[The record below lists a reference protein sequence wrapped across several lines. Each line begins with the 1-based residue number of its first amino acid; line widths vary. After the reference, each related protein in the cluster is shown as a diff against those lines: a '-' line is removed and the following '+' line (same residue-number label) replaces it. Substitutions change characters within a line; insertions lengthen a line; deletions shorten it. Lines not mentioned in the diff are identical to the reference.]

1 MLDMFTLPGLC
12 PVQISIENKKLR
24 GFYMQRKQHLRK
36 KNLAL
41 VVSAVSTMLAGGA
54 SQSALAQDTLEE
66 ITVTGSRIV
75 RRDLSAPSPIVTIGG
90 EDFENSSTTSVES
103 VLNQLPQFVP
113 GQNQF
118 TSGIQGSATNAP
130 GAATLN
136 LRGMGTNRNLVLM
149 NGKRPQPSNAS
160 LVVDINTIPASAIAN
175 VEVIT
180 GGASA
185 VYGPD
190 AMAGV
195 VNFVLKNDFEGV
207 EFDWQTGATAEGDAE
222 ESKFSM
228 LMGANSADGR
238 GNVMIGMDWT
248 KRSPAFQKDRDF
260 YTNGWADPGN
270 ASGGFIV
277 PRAYFPSPGNGP
289 SQAAL
294 DSLFPGVAP
303 GTISTTSE
311 IYFNE
316 DGSPFVQPGGY
327 GYNGPL
333 NCFDLEECGSYAGMT
348 QLTNGDLSQFFTEGY
363 LSTPLERHS
372 LFFRGNYE
380 IADNVRAYMQT
391 TYSHIEVT
399 TRGGIPPAITV
410 WQAPSVPR
418 DGRALPDA
426 LNTILDS
433 RPDPAGDWALFNV
446 LHYNGP
452 LEAVNTSDVWQVMAG
467 LEGELMDGDWTWD
480 AYVSSGNTK
489 TVAQNDNMPSLQRYQ
504 QLIYAPNFGQVSGYA
519 PPQTGDGI
527 GGGRG
532 YTFTCESGLP
542 VFSTFTPDDSC
553 LEAIDTNQTNDTNLS
568 QEIAEINLQGGLLD
582 LPAGQVRFAVGASYR
597 ANGFGFLPGNPIG
610 STRDNPIGLFS
621 SNSTGGKIDVSEYY
635 GELLV
640 PVLDGLNLELGY
652 RYSDFSTAGGTDTYK
667 ALFTWEALDTVSFR
681 GGYQFATRA
690 PNVAELFTAPTQL
703 VVFHPDQDPCSV
715 TTRSSWGN
723 VPSNPDRAQV
733 IDLCRS
739 IIGNDTSG
747 FDTQTYSITGISGP
761 EGFHRQNPPFFPLE
775 IALQQGNPNVGP
787 EEGETITFGAVISDP
802 FGIENLTITAD
813 YYDIELTDAISPLS
827 VVTVYN
833 NCFNWDGTTN
843 PTYDVNNSWCQM
855 IRRNPVTGDREEVDA
870 PFFNLGTQTTKGID
884 LNVNYSMDI
893 GPGTFN
899 VNSTINYLDEYRYQV
914 APGDIIVDAKGTLD
928 RGGLFDYQAL
938 TRFSYLWDNFNLGL
952 TWRHLDS
959 AESAAAAQ
967 SPTTTIQ
974 GPGSYDIFNFSG
986 GYRWNNYSLRFGIDN
1001 LFDADAELTSSNPAG
1016 GDTNTDS
1023 TSPGLYDLLGRRYYV
1038 GLKVSF

>member
-1 MLDMFTLPGLC
+1 
-12 PVQISIENKKLR
+12 
-24 GFYMQRKQHLRK
+24 MQRIKHLRK

-41 VVSAVSTMLAGGA
+41 VVSAVSTMLAGGV
-54 SQSALAQDTLEE
+54 SSVNAQDTLEE

-75 RRDLSAPSPIVTIGG
+75 RRDLSAPSPIVTVGS

-103 VLNQLPQFVP
+103 VLNQMPQFVP

-160 LVVDINTIPASAIAN
+160 LVVDINTIPSSAIAN

-222 ESKFSM
+222 ESKLSM

-260 YTNGWADPGN
+260 YLNGWADPGN

-277 PRAYFPSPGNGP
+277 PNAYFPSPGNGP
-289 SQAAL
+289 SQAAV
-294 DSLFPGVAP
+294 DSLFPQTAP
-303 GTISTTSE
+303 GTVSTTSE
-311 IYFNE
+311 IYFNA
-316 DGSPFVQPGGY
+316 DGTPFVQPKGY

-333 NCFDLEECGSYAGMT
+333 NCFDLEECGQFAGMK
-348 QLTNGDLSQFFTEGY
+348 QLNNGDLSQFFTEGY

-372 LFFRGNYE
+372 LFLRGTYE
-380 IADNVRAYMQT
+380 IADGISAYMQT
-391 TYSHIEVT
+391 NYSHIEVT

-410 WQAPSVPR
+410 WQAPAVPR
-418 DGRALPDA
+418 DGRTLPAA

-433 RPDPAGDWALFNV
+433 RPNPDNPWALFNV

-452 LEAVNTSDVWQVMAG
+452 LEAKNTSDVWQFMVG
-467 LEGELMDGDWTWD
+467 FEGELMDGDWTWD
-480 AYVSSGNTK
+480 AYVSRGNTK
-489 TVAQNDNMPSLQRYQ
+489 TLAQNDNMPSLQRYQ
-504 QLIYAPNFGQVSGYA
+504 QLVYAPNFGQVKNYA

-532 YTFTCESGLP
+532 YVFNCDTGLP
-542 VFSTFTPDDSC
+542 VFAQFTPSENC
-553 LEAIDTNQTNDTNLS
+553 LETIDTNLTNSTDLS
-568 QEIAEINLQGGLLD
+568 QEIAEATLQGGLFD
-582 LPAGQVRFAVGASYR
+582 LPAGQVRFAVGAAYR
-597 ANGFGFLPGNPIG
+597 ANGFSFLPGNVLYQ
-610 STRDNPIGLFS
+610 SRDNPVGLFS
-621 SNSTGGKIDVSEYY
+621 SNATGGKIDVTEYY

-640 PVLDGLNLELGY
+640 PVIEGLNLELGY

-667 ALFTWEALDTVSFR
+667 AMFTWEANDMITFR

-715 TTRSSWGN
+715 TTRSAWGN
-723 VPSNPDRAQV
+723 VASNPDRAQV
-733 IDLCRS
+733 IDLCRA
-739 IIGNDTSG
+739 IIGNNTSG
-747 FDTQTYSITGISGP
+747 FDTQTYSITGIPGP
-761 EGFHRQNPPFFPLE
+761 EGFHRQNPLFFPLE
-775 IALQQGNPNVGP
+775 IDLQQGNPNVGP

-813 YYDIELTDAISPLS
+813 YYNIELVEAISPLS
-827 VVTVYN
+827 VATVYN
-833 NCFNWDGTTN
+833 NCFNWDGSTN
-843 PTYDVNNSWCQM
+843 PTYDVGNSWCQM

-870 PFFNLGTQTTKGID
+870 PFYNLGTQTTSGYD
-884 LNVNYSMDI
+884 FNVNYSMDL

-899 VNSTINYLDEYRYQV
+899 VNSTLNILDEYEYQV
-914 APGDIIVDAKGTLD
+914 APGDIIIDAKGTLD

-938 TRFSYLWDNFNLGL
+938 TRFSYFWDNFNVGL

-967 SPTTTIQ
+967 SPNTTIL
-974 GPGSYDIFNFSG
+974 GPGSYDMFNLSG
-986 GYRWNNYSLRFGIDN
+986 GYNWNNYSLRFGVDN
-1001 LFDADAELTSSNPAG
+1001 LFDEDPELTSSNPAG

-1023 TSPGLYDLLGRRYYV
+1023 TNPGLYDLLGRRYYV

>member
-1 MLDMFTLPGLC
+1 
-12 PVQISIENKKLR
+12 
-24 GFYMQRKQHLRK
+24 MQRIKHLRK

-41 VVSAVSTMLAGGA
+41 VVSAVSTMLAGGV
-54 SQSALAQDTLEE
+54 SSVNAQDTLEE

-75 RRDLSAPSPIVTIGG
+75 RRDLSAPSPIVTVGS

-103 VLNQLPQFVP
+103 VLNQMPQFVP

-160 LVVDINTIPASAIAN
+160 LVVDINTIPSSAIAN

-222 ESKFSM
+222 ESKLSM

-260 YTNGWADPGN
+260 YLNGWADPGN

-277 PRAYFPSPGNGP
+277 PNAYFPSPGNGP
-289 SQAAL
+289 SQAAV
-294 DSLFPGVAP
+294 DSLFPQTAP
-303 GTISTTSE
+303 GTVSTTSE
-311 IYFNE
+311 IYFNA
-316 DGSPFVQPGGY
+316 DGTPFVQPKGY

-333 NCFDLEECGSYAGMT
+333 NCFDLEECGQFAGMK
-348 QLTNGDLSQFFTEGY
+348 QLNNGDLSQFFTEGY

-372 LFFRGNYE
+372 LFLRGTYE
-380 IADNVRAYMQT
+380 IADGISAYMQT
-391 TYSHIEVT
+391 NYSHIEVT

-410 WQAPSVPR
+410 WQAPAVPR
-418 DGRALPDA
+418 DGRTLPAA

-433 RPDPAGDWALFNV
+433 RPNPDNPWALFNV

-452 LEAVNTSDVWQVMAG
+452 LEAKNTSDVWQFMVG
-467 LEGELMDGDWTWD
+467 FEGELMDGDWTWD
-480 AYVSSGNTK
+480 AYVSRGNTK
-489 TVAQNDNMPSLQRYQ
+489 TLAQNDNMPSLQRYQ
-504 QLIYAPNFGQVSGYA
+504 QLVYAPNFGQVKNYA

-532 YTFTCESGLP
+532 YVFNCDTGLP
-542 VFSTFTPDDSC
+542 VFAQFTPSENC
-553 LEAIDTNQTNDTNLS
+553 LETIDTNLTNSTDLS
-568 QEIAEINLQGGLLD
+568 QEIAEATLQGGLFD
-582 LPAGQVRFAVGASYR
+582 LPAGQVRFAVGAAYR
-597 ANGFGFLPGNPIG
+597 ANGFSFLPGNVLYQ
-610 STRDNPIGLFS
+610 SRDNPVGLFS
-621 SNSTGGKIDVSEYY
+621 SNATGGKIDVTEYY

-640 PVLDGLNLELGY
+640 PVIEGLNLELGY

-667 ALFTWEALDTVSFR
+667 AMFTWEANDMITFR

-715 TTRSSWGN
+715 TTRSAWGN
-723 VPSNPDRAQV
+723 VASNPDRAQV
-733 IDLCRS
+733 IDLCRA
-739 IIGNDTSG
+739 IIGNNTSG
-747 FDTQTYSITGISGP
+747 FDTQTYSITGIPGP

-813 YYDIELTDAISPLS
+813 YYNIELVEAISPLS
-827 VVTVYN
+827 VATVYN
-833 NCFNWDGTTN
+833 NCFNWDGSTN
-843 PTYDVNNSWCQM
+843 PTYDVGNSWCQM

-870 PFFNLGTQTTKGID
+870 PFYNLGTQTTSGYD
-884 LNVNYSMDI
+884 FNVNYSMDL

-899 VNSTINYLDEYRYQV
+899 VNSTLNILDEYEYQV
-914 APGDIIVDAKGTLD
+914 APGDIIIDAKGTLD

-938 TRFSYLWDNFNLGL
+938 TRFSYFWDNFNVGL

-967 SPTTTIQ
+967 SPNTTIL
-974 GPGSYDIFNFSG
+974 GPGSYDMFNLSG
-986 GYRWNNYSLRFGIDN
+986 GYNWNNYSLRFGVDN
-1001 LFDADAELTSSNPAG
+1001 LFDEDPELTSSNPAG

-1023 TSPGLYDLLGRRYYV
+1023 TNPGLYDLLGRRYYV